1 MTKRV
6 ASSDPSPDLRDPA
19 VMLATLK
26 TAYMY
31 VLDHASIHE
40 GYGRKRLTYEE
51 EKELGKRLALY
62 WMVDDLAHPINRK
75 ALAARKAEVN
85 PFADLITEGKERR
98 GGVGKVPSTP
108 KPAIK
113 LVGQKRTLPFK
124 QALHDDD
131 GNYQA

>member
-1 MTKRV
+1 
-6 ASSDPSPDLRDPA
+6 
-19 VMLATLK
+19 MLATLK